1 MPRGRGSCLMDS
13 TAELKL
19 LVGLGNPGGRYALTR
34 HNAGWQVADLVATAS
49 QPEATKTLWQPDNGE
64 LFWLTLQNRSLLM
77 LKPLTYMNLSGEAV
91 AVTLRHFH
99 LSPKEMLVVSDD
111 LDLAEGVLRLRA
123 NGSSGGHRGLAS
135 IIQCLQTEEFPRLRV
150 GIGRPQPGSGT
161 SIIDWVLAPW
171 VSAEENHA
179 SLALRKAA
187 EVVCFAIAGSF
198 QQAARLAAQR

>member
-1 MPRGRGSCLMDS
+1 MGRGSCLMDS

-19 LVGLGNPGGRYALTR
+19 VVGLGNPGLRYALTR
-34 HNAGWQVADLVATAS
+34 HNAGWQVADLLATTS
-49 QPEATKTLWQPDNGE
+49 QPKTVKTLWQPEQGE
-64 LFWLTLQNRSLLM
+64 LFWLTIAEHSLLL

-111 LDLAEGVLRLRA
+111 LDLPEGRLRLKA
-123 NGSSGGHRGLAS
+123 KGSSGGHRGLAS

-150 GIGRPQPGSGT
+150 GIGRPQPNSGVP
-161 SIIDWVLAPW
+161 IVDWVLAPW
-171 VSAEENHA
+171 VSATENHA

-187 EVVCFAIAGSF
+187 
-198 QQAARLAAQR
+198 QLARLAALGHFNQAVREATQA